1 MDIEISDGD
10 WEDCIANIHHSS
22 INVRH
27 SLIQFKI
34 VHRLHYSPTKLHKIF
49 KDSSPMCGKCSTEEG
64 TLSHQFLLCHKLQNF
79 WCEIFD
85 FLSKA
90 FERDFAPAPLTALF
104 GIVEPDKVKNK
115 YEYEV
120 QAISLSTLLA
130 RKLILQAWKSDKPPT
145 IGMWL
150 KELGGVL
157 HLEKIR
163 FTLSKREP
171 IFLKIWAPII
181 GLLNRLN

>member
-1 MDIEISDGD
+1 
-10 WEDCIANIHHSS
+10 
-22 INVRH
+22 
-27 SLIQFKI
+27 
-34 VHRLHYSPTKLHKIF
+34 
-49 KDSSPMCGKCSTEEG
+49 MCGKCSTEEG

-115 YEYEV
+115 YEV

-130 RKLILQAWKSDKPPT
+130 RKLTLQAWKSDKPPT
-145 IGMWL
+145 KRAGRSAAFR
-150 KELGGVL
+150 EN
-157 HLEKIR
+157 KIY
-163 FTLSKREP
+163 TVKKGTHIPKDNYGHPLSGCL
-171 IFLKIWAPII
+171 ID
-181 GLLNRLN
+181 